1 MCNFATWQI
10 WLITKRS
17 HWASGCTLSNWRRFL
32 VEANMSSYLPD
43 WSSRGRRK
51 FALIYAKPCGKIN
64 IYIYICNTM
73 YIIYSYCS
81 VSWDSDLRRVW
92 VIDLKNRNKNPTW
105 AEALLA
111 YQPAPTL
118 TKPNQYHGQRIG
130 FGCISVDAGWCAY
143 CVSAYVSLIF
153 SGSFQIVSYV
163 NSIEKRCP
171 AAESE

>member
-92 VIDLKNRNKNPTW
+92 VIDLKNRNKKSNVGRSPV
-105 AEALLA
+105 
-111 YQPAPTL
+111 
-118 TKPNQYHGQRIG
+118 
-130 FGCISVDAGWCAY
+130 S
-143 CVSAYVSLIF
+143 VSASTNTYKAK
-153 SGSFQIVSYV
+153 
-163 NSIEKRCP
+163 SISRSTYWIWLYKCWRRLMRLLRFGLR
-171 AAESE
+171 